1 MVGEDADQAN
11 GAGQSGKS
19 NPNTYSLKRERAG
32 WNSELEKKIREKACK
47 SATKCAAG
55 DVECFNQPK
64 LETPEAAAPRAETET
79 ASLPRVGLGD
89 YGHQAGSSTAI
100 PTLLMPDPLVPYAG
114 PKAVVMRPGTKLR
127 QVMLMADDA
136 GEEEKEG
143 NGAASTGAGNAEST
157 SSSSSSTLAK
167 GRKRKRS
174 GRQVGGEGPP
184 RKKKKAR
191 GCKSRGCRSR
201 GCMPPPTI
209 V

>member
-32 WNSELEKKIREKACK
+32 WNPELEKKIREKACK

-127 QVMLMADDA
+127 QVMLMTDDV
-136 GEEEKEG
+136 GEEEEG
-143 NGAASTGAGNAEST
+143 NGAASTFSGNAEST
-157 SSSSSSTLAK
+157 SSSPSTLAK

-174 GRQVGGEGPP
+174 GRQVGVEGPP